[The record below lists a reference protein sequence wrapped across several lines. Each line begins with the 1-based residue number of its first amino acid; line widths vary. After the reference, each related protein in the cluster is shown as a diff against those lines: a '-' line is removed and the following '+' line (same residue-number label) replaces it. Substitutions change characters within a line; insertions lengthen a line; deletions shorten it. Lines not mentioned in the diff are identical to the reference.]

1 MKKDLKTN
9 LINRLKQ
16 SGAYEVRV
24 GDPHVG
30 FEHALDGKHPL
41 DFWPACKSVIV
52 YAVPV
57 SPKMNNT
64 YIGPYSVWEGDR
76 AIGPVPENLLSS
88 EYALV
93 RLSSLFMS
101 SVTLN
106 GIVFLQSKGY
116 EARYNPKQIRLKL
129 CAYETGLGVYGRSG
143 VILHPELGNRM
154 ILGAIL
160 TDALLVPDPRLENF
174 NPCEDCDICI
184 KACPAKA
191 YDPDKEYPDSW
202 SREKCMA
209 KREEIVKRGLFCHNC
224 FASCPAGRLKDDE
237 LFLKKDAVSFYKPK
251 KGGI

>member
-57 SPKMNNT
+57 SPEMNNT